1 MAFRLA
7 PAARDDLD
15 AIWDYVA
22 REARDA
28 GPADRLIDAITER
41 LWLLA
46 QHPQIGRR
54 RDDLEAGLRSLA
66 VGNFVI
72 VYEVTAGNVS
82 VLRIVHG
89 RQDLPSL
96 FGG

>member
-46 QHPQIGRR
+46 QHPQIGRAAMIR
-54 RDDLEAGLRSLA
+54 RPACEALRLA
-66 VGNFVI
+66 I
-72 VYEVTAGNVS
+72 S
-82 VLRIVHG
+82 
-89 RQDLPSL
+89 
-96 FGG
+96 